1 MNFLKQ
7 KIEDWRFEK
16 QENTD
21 ENSEPVRK
29 VFGIEDAKMTDYD
42 IDSALVKKGE
52 EINFMFNECDRFF
65 DGFKFIGS
73 YVSFKFIDKKG
84 RVVAFGKGKFGVT
97 VNEEVT
103 LINGITIRNTDL
115 HLETRIFDEVD
126 FDEYEIEECRW
137 INSRYFLVIETI
149 DK

>member
-1 MNFLKQ
+1 MKFLRQ
-7 KIEDWRFEK
+7 KIEDWRFKK
-16 QENTD
+16 QEKTD
-21 ENSEPVRK
+21 ENSEPERK
-29 VFGIEDAKMTDYD
+29 VFGIENVEMTDYD

-52 EINFMFNECDRFF
+52 EIKFVFDECDRFF

-84 RVVAFGKGKFGVT
+84 AVATFGKGKFSVT

-126 FDEYEIEECRW
+126 FDEYEVEKCRW
-137 INSRYFLVIETI
+137 INSRYFLVIEII